1 MRKQLHAALLGAA
14 LLMSVGQAKAA
25 DLVMAVKAGP
35 ASMDPHFTA
44 TAANADAVK
53 HIYDTLVR
61 SGNNLEL
68 EPSLALSWTPL
79 DQTTWEF
86 KLRQGVKFHDG
97 SDFTAED
104 VKFSIE
110 RIPDV
115 TGPNPTTIFVRRVSS
130 LEIVDPYTIHI
141 KTTDPA
147 PSLPNDFVRLFI
159 VSHKAAAN
167 YSTRDTATEG
177 FNSGKATVGTG
188 PYKFVSW
195 APTQDL
201 VLERFDGYWG
211 GAEPWDRVI
220 RKEIPN
226 DASRVAQLKA
236 GQVDIISKVPASDVP
251 VLEQDSSLTVVKN
264 ESIYVSYLEF
274 DFREDSPEIT
284 AKNGAKLDKNPLR
297 DPRVREAIDL
307 ALDRETIVDYA
318 LEGLAVVPTQLVS
331 SNIFGYDK
339 ALEPSKY
346 DVDRAK
352 QLLKE
357 AGYEDGF
364 KIRLSYAN
372 DRMPMELG
380 PTVAQMLS
388 MIGITVEVNGIPA
401 AVFNP
406 ARTRGEY
413 SLNMG
418 SWGTLTGEANYT
430 LSSLMHSY
438 APDHGLGAYNVRGY
452 SNAEMDRLIESAGAE
467 MDTDAR
473 RGLLEKANDLV
484 ASDRPNLA
492 LATLLTAWALKK
504 DKIVLT
510 PRADEDTLAM
520 NIRPVE

>member
-1 MRKQLHAALLGAA
+1 MRKQLYAALLGAA
-14 LLMSVGQAKAA
+14 LLISTGQAQAA

-44 TAANADAVK
+44 TAANAEAVK
-53 HIYDTLVR
+53 HIFETLVR
-61 SGNNLEL
+61 SGNDLKL
-68 EPSLALSWTPL
+68 EPSLAVNWEPL

-110 RIPDV
+110 RIPNV
-115 TGPNPTTIFVRRVSS
+115 TGPNPTTIFVRRVKSVD
-130 LEIVDPYTIHI
+130 IVDPYTIRI
-141 KTTDPA
+141 KTSGPA

-167 YSTRDTATEG
+167 YSTRDTSAAG
-177 FNSGKATVGTG
+177 FNSGKATIGTG

-211 GAEPWDRVI
+211 GAEPWDHVT

-226 DASRVAQLKA
+226 DAARVAQLKA

-251 VLEQDSSLTVVKN
+251 VLEQDSSLSVVKN
-264 ESIYVSYLEF
+264 ESIYVSYIEF
-274 DFREDSPEIT
+274 DFRDGSPQIV
-284 AKNGAKLDKNPLR
+284 AKDGSKLDKNPLQ
-297 DPRVREAIDL
+297 DSRVREAIDL

-318 LEGLAVVPTQLVS
+318 LEGLAVVPTQIVS
-331 SNIFGYDK
+331 SNIFGFDK
-339 ALEPSKY
+339 ALEAPKY
-346 DVDRAK
+346 DIKRAK
-352 QLLKE
+352 ELLKE

-364 KIRLSYAN
+364 KITLSYAN

-388 MIGITVEVNGIPA
+388 MVGITVEVNGIPA

-413 SLNMG
+413 SLYMG
-418 SWGTLTGEANYT
+418 SWGTLTGESNYT

-438 APDHGLGAYNVRGY
+438 DPDHGLGNYNVRGY
-452 SNAEMDRLIESAGAE
+452 SNPEMDRLIKAAGDE
-467 MDTDAR
+467 MDTDKR
-473 RGLLEKANDLV
+473 RGLLERANALV
-484 ASDRPNLA
+484 TTDRPDLA
-492 LATLLTAWALKK
+492 VATLLSAWALKK

-520 NIRPVE
+520 NIRPAK